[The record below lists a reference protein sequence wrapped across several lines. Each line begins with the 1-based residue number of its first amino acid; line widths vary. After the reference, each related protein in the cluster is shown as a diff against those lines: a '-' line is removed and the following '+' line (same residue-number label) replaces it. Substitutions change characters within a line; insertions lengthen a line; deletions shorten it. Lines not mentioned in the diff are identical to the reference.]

1 MNTKSLITVAA
12 LALVGASAFAADT
25 PSSVSRADVVAEL
38 VRARAAGETNNYS
51 ESFGYTM
58 QTPQQQATA
67 FAKSAPQPAAA
78 TTPVA
83 TNNAAPAVT
92 TAK

>member
-12 LALVGASAFAADT
+12 LALAGASAFAADT
-25 PSSVSRADVVAEL
+25 TASVSRADVVAEL
-38 VRARAAGETNNYS
+38 VRARAAGETNNFS

-58 QTPQQQATA
+58 QAPQQQTTA
-67 FAKSAPQPAAA
+67 FAKSTPQPATAA
-78 TTPVA
+78 TPVA
-83 TNNAAPAVT
+83 TNNTAPVAA

>member
-25 PSSVSRADVVAEL
+25 TASLSRADVVAEL
-38 VRARAAGETNNYS
+38 VRARAAGETSNFS
-51 ESFGYTM
+51 ESFGYTL
-58 QTPQQQATA
+58 QAPQQQPTA
-67 FAKSAPQPAAA
+67 FAKSAPKPATA

-83 TNNAAPAVT
+83 TNSAAPAAT
-92 TAK
+92 IAK